1 MSLEDVTIET
11 LAGAGV
17 APAIPDVA
25 RLRIAVFREF
35 PYLYDGNEEYE
46 RKYLRKY
53 VDLPESTVVV
63 ARAVGGIVGA
73 STALP
78 MVNAGGEV
86 IKPFA
91 DAGYDPARIY
101 YFGES
106 VLLREYRGRGLGVA
120 FFERREARARELDFP
135 VVAFCAVDR
144 PQDHP
149 RRPKDYVPLDAFW
162 RKRGYAKRAD
172 LRCRF
177 AWKEI
182 GETAAS
188 PKCLTFWLKELVH
201 GALEGR
207 QRP

>member
-1 MSLEDVTIET
+1 MSDDRVVIET
-11 LAGAGV
+11 LAGTAV
-17 APAIPDVA
+17 APTIADLA

-35 PYLYDGNEEYE
+35 PYLYRGGEEYE
-46 RKYLRKY
+46 RKYLRRY

-63 ARAVGGIVGA
+63 ARAGGRIVGA

-78 MVNAGGEV
+78 MASAGAEV
-86 IKPFA
+86 IKPFR
-91 DAGYDPARIY
+91 DSGYDPKQIY

-120 FFERREARARELDFP
+120 FFDRREARARELGFP

-144 PQDHP
+144 PDDHP

-162 RKRGYAKRAD
+162 VKRGYTKRPE

-182 GETAAS
+182 GEAAGS
-188 PKCLTFWLKELVH
+188 PKSLTFWIKELVA
-201 GALEGR
+201 GALER
-207 QRP
+207 SKRP